1 MKKIIFQFVVLV
13 VLFFGLWFL
22 LSNIN
27 WMSAFKIEK
36 LTDDTEIKMGKAVW
50 DLYKKTEK
58 ENKDEKAVK
67 ALDSIVNRIC
77 SKNNINREII
87 KIHIIIKDD
96 INAFAMPGGHL
107 VVYSGLITAC
117 DNPDELAGVL
127 AHEIS
132 HIELDHVMKK
142 LIKEVGLSVLISM
155 TSGNGGGET
164 IKQVSKI
171 LSSSAFDRKLER
183 EADISAVEYMINSKI
198 NPEPLAEFLYKLAE
212 NKEDESTYEGW
223 LSTHPDSKK
232 RAEYILEYSKDK
244 IKNPQ
249 PVLSEIGWKIL
260 KEKAVE

>member
-1 MKKIIFQFVVLV
+1 MKKIIFQFFVLV
-13 VLFFGLWFL
+13 ALFFGLWFL

-36 LTDDTEIKMGKAVW
+36 LTDDTEIKIGKAVW

-58 ENKDEKAVK
+58 ENKDEKAVN
-67 ALDSIVNRIC
+67 AIDSIVDKIC
-77 SKNNINREII
+77 SKNNINRETI
-87 KIHIIIKDD
+87 KVHIIIKND

-107 VVYSGLITAC
+107 VVYSGLIKAA
-117 DNPDELAGVL
+117 DNPDELAGVI

-171 LSSSAFDRKLER
+171 LSSSAFDRKLEK
-183 EADISAVEYMINSKI
+183 EADISAVEYLINAKI

-212 NKEDESTYEGW
+212 NKKEESTYEGW

-232 RAEYILEYSKDK
+232 RAEYILEYSKGK
-244 IKNPQ
+244 IINPK
-249 PVLSEIGWKIL
+249 PALSESSWKVL
-260 KEKAVE
+260 KENAED

>member
-1 MKKIIFQFVVLV
+1 MKKIIFQFFVLV
-13 VLFFGLWFL
+13 ALFFGLWFL

-36 LTDDTEIKMGKAVW
+36 LTDDTETKIGKAVW

-67 ALDSIVNRIC
+67 ALDSIVDRIC
-77 SKNNINREII
+77 SKNNINRETI
-87 KIHIIIKDD
+87 KVHLITKND

-107 VVYSGLITAC
+107 VVYSGLIKAA
-117 DNPDELAGVL
+117 DNPDELAGVI

-155 TSGNGGGET
+155 TSGNGGGEA

-171 LSSSAFDRKLER
+171 LSSSAFDRKLEK
-183 EADISAVEYMINSKI
+183 EADISAVEYMINAKI

-212 NKEDESTYEGW
+212 NKADESTYEGW
-223 LSTHPDSKK
+223 LNTHPDSKK
-232 RAEYILEYSKDK
+232 RAEYILEYSKNK
-244 IKNPQ
+244 IKNTKPA
-249 PVLSEIGWKIL
+249 LSESSWKLL
-260 KEKAVE
+260 KENALD

>member
-1 MKKIIFQFVVLV
+1 MKKIIFQFFVLV
-13 VLFFGLWFL
+13 ALFFGLWFL

-36 LTDDTEIKMGKAVW
+36 LTDDTEIKIGKAVW

-67 ALDSIVNRIC
+67 ALDSIVDRIC
-77 SKNNINREII
+77 SKNNINRETIKVHLII
-87 KIHIIIKDD
+87 KND

-107 VVYSGLITAC
+107 VVYSGLIKAA
-117 DNPDELAGVL
+117 DNPDDLAGVM

-155 TSGNGGGET
+155 TSGNGGGEA

-171 LSSSAFDRKLER
+171 LSSSAFDRKLEK
-183 EADISAVEYMINSKI
+183 EADISAVEYMINAKI

-212 NKEDESTYEGW
+212 NKEAESTYEGW

-232 RAEYILEYSKDK
+232 RAEYILEYSKNK
-244 IKNPQ
+244 LKNPQ
-249 PVLSEIGWKIL
+249 PSLSESSWKLL
-260 KEKAVE
+260 KENAED

>member
-1 MKKIIFQFVVLV
+1 
-13 VLFFGLWFL
+13 
-22 LSNIN
+22 
-27 WMSAFKIEK
+27 MSAFKIEK
-36 LTDDTEIKMGKAVW
+36 LTDDTEIKIGKAVW

-67 ALDSIVNRIC
+67 ALDSIVDRIC
-77 SKNNINREII
+77 SKNNINRETIKVHLII
-87 KIHIIIKDD
+87 KND

-107 VVYSGLITAC
+107 VVYSGLIKAA
-117 DNPDELAGVL
+117 DNPDELAGVM

-155 TSGNGGGET
+155 TSGNGGGEA

-171 LSSSAFDRKLER
+171 LSSSAFDRKLEK
-183 EADISAVEYMINSKI
+183 EADISAVEYMINAKI

-212 NKEDESTYEGW
+212 NKEAESTYEGW

-232 RAEYILEYSKDK
+232 RAEYILEYSKNK
-244 IKNPQ
+244 LKNPQ
-249 PVLSEIGWKIL
+249 PSLSESSWKLL
-260 KEKAVE
+260 KENAED

>member
-1 MKKIIFQFVVLV
+1 MKKIIFQFFVLV
-13 VLFFGLWFL
+13 ALFFGLWFL

-36 LTDDTEIKMGKAVW
+36 LTDDTEIKIGKAVW

-67 ALDSIVNRIC
+67 ALDSIVDRIC
-77 SKNNINREII
+77 SKNNINRETIKVHLII
-87 KIHIIIKDD
+87 KND

-107 VVYSGLITAC
+107 VVYSGLIKAA
-117 DNPDELAGVL
+117 DNPDELAGVM

-155 TSGNGGGET
+155 TSGNGGGEA

-171 LSSSAFDRKLER
+171 LSSSAFDRKLEK
-183 EADISAVEYMINSKI
+183 EADISAVEYMINAKI

-212 NKEDESTYEGW
+212 NKEAESTYEGW

-232 RAEYILEYSKDK
+232 RAEYILEYSKNK
-244 IKNPQ
+244 LKNPQ
-249 PVLSEIGWKIL
+249 PSLSESSWKLL
-260 KEKAVE
+260 KENAED

>member
-1 MKKIIFQFVVLV
+1 MA
-13 VLFFGLWFL
+13 LFFGLWFV

-36 LTDDTEIKMGKAVW
+36 LTDDTEIKIGKAVW

-77 SKNNINREII
+77 TKNNINRETI

-164 IKQVSKI
+164 IKRVSKI

-212 NKEDESTYEGW
+212 NKEDEYAYEGW

-249 PVLSEIGWKIL
+249 PALSEMGWKTL

>member
-13 VLFFGLWFL
+13 ALFFGLWFA
-22 LSNIN
+22 LSSIN

-36 LTDDTEIKMGKAVW
+36 LTDDTEIKIGKTVW

-58 ENKDEKAVK
+58 ENKDEKAVN
-67 ALDSIVNRIC
+67 AIDSIVDKIC
-77 SKNNINREII
+77 SKNNINRETI
-87 KIHIIIKDD
+87 KVHIIIKND

-107 VVYSGLITAC
+107 VVYSGLITAS

-132 HIELDHVMKK
+132 HIQLGHVMKK

-155 TSGNGGGET
+155 TSGNSGGET

-171 LSSSAFDRKLER
+171 LSSSAFDRKLEK
-183 EADISAVEYMINSKI
+183 EADISAVEYLINANI

-212 NKEDESTYEGW
+212 NKKDETSYESW

-232 RAEYILEYSKDK
+232 RAEYILAYSKNK
-244 IKNPQ
+244 LKNPQ
-249 PVLSEIGWKIL
+249 TALSDTSWKIL
-260 KEKAVE
+260 KENAAD

>member
-13 VLFFGLWFL
+13 SLFFGLWFA
-22 LSNIN
+22 LSSIN
-27 WMSAFKIEK
+27 WMSVFKIEK
-36 LTDDTEIKMGKAVW
+36 LTDDTEIKIGKTVW

-58 ENKDEKAVK
+58 ENKNEKAVT
-67 ALDSIVNRIC
+67 ALDSIVDRIC
-77 SKNNINREII
+77 SKNNINRETI
-87 KIHIIIKDD
+87 KVHIIIKDD

-107 VVYSGLITAC
+107 VVYSGLITAS

-132 HIELDHVMKK
+132 HIELGHVMKK

-155 TSGNGGGET
+155 TSGNGSGET

-171 LSSSAFDRKLER
+171 LSSSAFDRKLEK
-183 EADISAVEYMINSKI
+183 EADISAVEYMINANI

-212 NKEDESTYEGW
+212 NKKDKTSYESW

-232 RAEYILEYSKDK
+232 RAEYILAYSKNK
-244 IKNPQ
+244 LKNPQ
-249 PVLSEIGWKIL
+249 PALSDTSWKIL
-260 KEKAVE
+260 KENAAD

>member
-1 MKKIIFQFVVLV
+1 MNKIIFQFFVLV
-13 VLFFGLWFL
+13 ALFFGLWFL

-36 LTDDTEIKMGKAVW
+36 LTDDTEIKIGKAVW

-67 ALDSIVNRIC
+67 ALDSIVDRIC
-77 SKNNINREII
+77 SKNNINRETIKVHLII
-87 KIHIIIKDD
+87 KND

-107 VVYSGLITAC
+107 VVYSGLIKAA
-117 DNPDELAGVL
+117 DNPDELAGVM

-155 TSGNGGGET
+155 TSGNGGGEA

-171 LSSSAFDRKLER
+171 LSSSAFDRKLEK
-183 EADISAVEYMINSKI
+183 EADISAVEYMINAKI

-212 NKEDESTYEGW
+212 NKEAESTYEGW

-232 RAEYILEYSKDK
+232 RAEYILEYSKNK
-244 IKNPQ
+244 LKNPQ
-249 PVLSEIGWKIL
+249 PSLSESSWKLL
-260 KEKAVE
+260 KENAED